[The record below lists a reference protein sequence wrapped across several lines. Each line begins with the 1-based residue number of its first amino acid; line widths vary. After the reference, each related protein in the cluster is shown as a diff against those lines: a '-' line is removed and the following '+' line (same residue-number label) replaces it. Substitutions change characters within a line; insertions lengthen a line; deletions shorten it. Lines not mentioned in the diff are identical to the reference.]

1 MKSKSLVLTLVLM
14 IAAWAQI
21 ATSNAPKQN
30 SSETK
35 SKCACC
41 AKMASPDSK
50 EAQACMRHTAK
61 SANSK
66 DKDTDSCCAE
76 RNGKSCCGNKAQ
88 SSMKSDKG
96 KDCCDNSG
104 KEKTGSCCAHSEQA
118 SSGTTDSGKCCC
130 SAKNE
135 KADSGCRTMMHS

>member
-21 ATSNAPKQN
+21 ATPKQN

-50 EAQACMRHTAK
+50 EAPACMRHTAK
-61 SANSK
+61 SANGK

-88 SSMKSDKG
+88 SCMKSDKRKGCLDNCG
-96 KDCCDNSG
+96 KD
-104 KEKTGSCCAHSEQA
+104 KACCAHSEQA
-118 SSGTTDSGKCCC
+118 SSGATDSGKCCC
-130 SAKNE
+130 AEKNE
-135 KADSGCRTMMHS
+135 KTASSCCRRMMHS